1 LAAIPFNAQEILL
14 AASRA
19 DREQKTME
27 NMRLIRTLGLFMMLG
42 LTGSSGGCGP
52 TALSP
57 ADQEKVDAI
66 IKKEHAGRH
75 KELND
80 DLKSA
85 KQARGNVQKQ
95 RAGARRAANPGQGE
109 P

>member
-1 LAAIPFNAQEILL
+1 VATIPFNAQEILI

-27 NMRLIRTLGLFMMLG
+27 YMRLIRTVGLFTMLG

-80 DLKSA
+80 DFKSA
-85 KQARGNVQKQ
+85 KQARGNIQKQ
-95 RAGARRAANPGQGE
+95 RGGARRAANPGQGE